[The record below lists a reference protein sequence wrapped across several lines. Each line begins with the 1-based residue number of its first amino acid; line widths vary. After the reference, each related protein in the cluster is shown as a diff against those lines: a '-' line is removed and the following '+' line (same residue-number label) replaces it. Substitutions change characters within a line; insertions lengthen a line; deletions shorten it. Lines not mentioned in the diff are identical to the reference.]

1 MNWIVT
7 SILALAA
14 ALAPCANA
22 CTSMVVSARASASG
36 RPLLWKH
43 RDSSGDMN
51 FVEHTAATDSTHAFS
66 ALYNGGDSLLLD
78 AWTGVN
84 DAGFAIMNTASY
96 NLAPDTARL
105 RDREGAVMSMAL
117 RTCASV
123 DDFAEL
129 LGKLPRPMGVQA
141 NFGVI
146 DANGGAA
153 FFETHDHGFTRFDAG
168 DTAEGVL
175 IRTNFSVSGNDGKGM
190 GYIRYAAAE
199 HLAAEAI
206 SKGNITPRLLT
217 EKLSRSFYHSLLSH
231 DFENDTCRYVVDQDF
246 IPRRS
251 SVASVVIEGCE
262 AGRPLSEATMWTV
275 IGYPPAG
282 HVVAATSS
290 YVPDEL
296 RPTLPGHTSRAAI
309 ENESLRKKI
318 FPIEAG
324 SGQRYIDMRALREI
338 NRQQRKLSL
347 QAYERKNKR

>member
-1 MNWIVT
+1 
-7 SILALAA
+7 
-14 ALAPCANA
+14 
-22 CTSMVVSARASASG
+22 
-36 RPLLWKH
+36 
-43 RDSSGDMN
+43 
-51 FVEHTAATDSTHAFS
+51 
-66 ALYNGGDSLLLD
+66 
-78 AWTGVN
+78 
-84 DAGFAIMNTASY
+84 
-96 NLAPDTARL
+96 
-105 RDREGAVMSMAL
+105 MSVAL
-117 RTCASV
+117 RKCASV

-129 LGKLPRPMGVQA
+129 LDKLPRPMGVQA

-282 HVVAATSS
+282 HVVAATAS